1 MCATCSE
8 TFPGDVRLPR
18 AVLTRLPIVVRLAL
32 QTLTGAVLAS
42 EPAVRHWSFEPPSA
56 PATPVVRD
64 AAWPRTDVDRFV
76 LARLDAAGLKPSPE
90 APAVVLLR
98 RACFD
103 LTGLPP
109 TAAQVEEV
117 ERKAT
122 ASGGSL
128 TEADWSALVDSLLA
142 SPAFGERWG
151 RHWLDVAR
159 YAESTGKERNHTL
172 PEAWRYR
179 DWVVAAFNA
188 DKPYDRFLREQV
200 AGDLLAEEAPSAEK
214 PALQVATGFLALGP
228 KGLNERR
235 REQFV
240 ADVVDEQIDTVT
252 RSVLGVTVACARC
265 HDHKFDPISQRD
277 YYALAGIFRST
288 ETCYGT
294 TGDTQRNRQP
304 SALIPIPGAPLAE
317 RVPLRLP
324 PAPVRSRL
332 AALRSGQPPAQVR
345 REAAMATLLEEDHRH
360 TNALA
365 MGVREGR
372 AEDAFLL
379 ARGEITQRQGKVPR
393 GFIPALHDGSPVRIP
408 REESGRRQLADW
420 LTARSNPLTARVAVN
435 RVWQHLFGRGLV
447 PTGDDFGRNGQPPT
461 HPELLDHLAVGFMED
476 GWSTKR
482 LIRRLMSSSTYR
494 SASSANAAAQE
505 VDPDDTLL
513 WRARPRR
520 LEAEA
525 LRDAL
530 LAAAGTLESDPPR
543 GSVVAQIGD
552 MLVGGR
558 LRPERWDSA
567 LLCRSLYLPVVR
579 DAGGDFLD
587 QFDGAESSL
596 VVTTRDETNVPAQA
610 LFLMNS
616 PFVMDQSRAL
626 ALRLIR
632 DDSLEA
638 DRDRVAVAHRKVLG
652 RSPTDAEVER
662 ALGFLLRE
670 SAATVAGRR
679 PAGRETAWSLYVQAL
694 FTSAEFRY
702 LR

>member
-1 MCATCSE
+1 M
-8 TFPGDVRLPR
+8 
-18 AVLTRLPIVVRLAL
+18 
-32 QTLTGAVLAS
+32 
-42 EPAVRHWSFEPPSA
+42 RHWSFEPPRA
-56 PATPVVRD
+56 PEAPTVRD
-64 AAWPRTDVDRFV
+64 ASWPRSDFDRFV
-76 LARLDAAGLKPSPE
+76 LSRLDAAGLKPSPE

-109 TAAQVEEV
+109 TAEQVEAV
-117 ERKAT
+117 EKKAT
-122 ASGGSL
+122 ANGGRL
-128 TEADWSALVDSLLA
+128 PDADWSALVDSLLA

-179 DWVVAAFNA
+179 DWVVAALNS
-188 DKPYDRFLREQV
+188 DKPYDRFLQEQV
-200 AGDLLAEEAPSAEK
+200 AGDLLAQDAPSAEK
-214 PALQVATGFLALGP
+214 PALQIATGFLALGP

-294 TGDTQRNRQP
+294 AGDTQRNRQP
-304 SALIPIPGAPLAE
+304 STLIPIPGAPLAE

-324 PAPVRSRL
+324 PAPARARQ
-332 AALRSGQPPAQVR
+332 AAIRNGQPPAQAR

-372 AEDAFLL
+372 TEDAFLL

-393 GFIPALHDGSPVRIP
+393 GFIPVLHDGSPVRIP
-408 REESGRRQLADW
+408 RDESGRRQLADW
-420 LTARSNPLTARVAVN
+420 LTAKSNPLTARVAVN

-494 SASSANAAAQE
+494 SAAAANPAAQE

-530 LAAAGTLESDPPR
+530 LAAAGTLETDPPR
-543 GSVVAQIGD
+543 GSVVA
-552 MLVGGR
+552 
-558 LRPERWDSA
+558 
-567 LLCRSLYLPVVR
+567 
-579 DAGGDFLD
+579 
-587 QFDGAESSL
+587 
-596 VVTTRDETNVPAQA
+596 
-610 LFLMNS
+610 
-616 PFVMDQSRAL
+616 
-626 ALRLIR
+626 
-632 DDSLEA
+632 
-638 DRDRVAVAHRKVLG
+638 
-652 RSPTDAEVER
+652 
-662 ALGFLLRE
+662 
-670 SAATVAGRR
+670 
-679 PAGRETAWSLYVQAL
+679 
-694 FTSAEFRY
+694 
-702 LR
+702 